1 MSEQS
6 AIDKTARPNT
16 VTSLVADL
24 RALGVRP
31 GGILLVHSS
40 LSALGWVCGGAAA
53 VVDALLAVL
62 GPDGTLV
69 MPAHTGDLSDPAEWA
84 HPPVPADWIESL
96 RAGMPPFRP
105 AITPTRGMGAVA
117 ECFRTW
123 PGTLRSDHP
132 QVSFC
137 ARGPHAKEIVR
148 THTLT
153 PQFGM
158 DSPLG
163 TLYEIGAK
171 ILLLGVGYGNCTA
184 FHLAETRIGRLPL
197 KRMGAPVLVNGVRE
211 WIWFEDVA
219 FDDEDFPAAGTAY
232 EQAFPGA
239 TSRGPVGV
247 ADCRLFAMRPAV
259 DFAQRWISENRTGLQ
274 ATE

>member
-1 MSEQS
+1 
-6 AIDKTARPNT
+6 
-16 VTSLVADL
+16 
-24 RALGVRP
+24 
-31 GGILLVHSS
+31 

-53 VVDALLAVL
+53 VVDVLLEVL
-62 GPDGTLV
+62 GADGTLV

-84 HPPVPADWIESL
+84 HPPVPT
-96 RAGMPPFRP
+96 AGSTHPRRDAPLP
-105 AITPTRGMGAVA
+105 SGHHPTAGDGCRRGV
-117 ECFRTW
+117 FRTW

-137 ARGPHAKEIVR
+137 ARGPAAGEIVR
-148 THTLT
+148 THALT

-163 TLYEIGAK
+163 TLYRLGAEV
-171 ILLLGVGYGNCTA
+171 LLLGVGYGNCTS
-184 FHLAETRIGRLPL
+184 FHLAETQTGRLPQ
-197 KRMGAPVLVNGVRE
+197 KCMGAPVLVNGVRE
-211 WIWFEDVA
+211 WVWFEDIA

-232 EQAFPGA
+232 EQAVPGA
-239 TSRGPVGV
+239 VSRGPVGV

-259 DFAQRWISENRTGLQ
+259 DFVQRWITDNRTSLQ